1 MNGDIATYGTI
12 RVYSDERLKTNITKL
27 TPEYCT
33 KIITSIT
40 PYSYHLVLDRLP
52 NDYSNLDVQN
62 LTETKKQTIATEQ
75 NDTST
80 WNHQKDKLRHGFLA
94 QELEAVVPDLVKT
107 DAAGHKSIDQMALIP
122 IMLATLQQQQKEI
135 EALKEEIKNLK

>member
-1 MNGDIATYGTI
+1 M
-12 RVYSDERLKTNITKL
+12 
-27 TPEYCT
+27 
-33 KIITSIT
+33 
-40 PYSYHLVLDRLP
+40 VLDRLP
-52 NDYSNLDVQN
+52 NDYSNLDVQD
-62 LTETKKQTIATEQ
+62 LTETKKQTIVAEQ

-94 QELEAVVPDLVKT
+94 QELEAVAPDLVKT